1 MADEIQTWPT
11 SITWQGNSIYIS
23 SHWTERRFDSNK
35 STIDLIIWKG
45 PWLAIMTSVDAD
57 LRSGRRWE
65 TGRRSESI
73 RYILNNIS
81 FILYSFLTYL
91 YCRKNIMVL
100 PKGSQKHISSRRRV
114 FDCQAIMLGGRVLQH
129 AALLIANLFLYTC
142 ETSYRCFSRKNEKK
156 LSRSFN
162 VTFHYT
168 DDVLS

>member
-1 MADEIQTWPT
+1 MADDVQTWPT
-11 SITWQGNSIYIS
+11 SITWPGNSIYIS

-45 PWLAIMTSVDAD
+45 PWLEIMTSV
-57 LRSGRRWE
+57 
-65 TGRRSESI
+65 
-73 RYILNNIS
+73 S
-81 FILYSFLTYL
+81 FILLSFLTYL

-114 FDCQAIMLGGRVLQH
+114 FDCQDNMLGGRVLQH

-142 ETSYRCFSRKNEKK
+142 ETSYRCFPQKIEKK